1 MARNRRR
8 YTTEFKA
15 EALRLALRGDRSV
28 AAIARE
34 LGVHAEVLRSWVR
47 RHRDTETAPEAVPES
62 LEAENRRLRREM
74 VRLIEERDIVK
85 KATVYFASGSR

>member
-1 MARNRRR
+1 MTRNRRR
-8 YTTEFKA
+8 YTAEFKA

-28 AAIARE
+28 AAISRE

-47 RHRDTETAPEAVPES
+47 RHRETETTADAAPES
-62 LEAENRRLRREM
+62 LEAENRRLRRENA
-74 VRLIEERDIVK
+74 RLTEERDILK

>member
-1 MARNRRR
+1 MARTRRQ
-8 YTTEFKA
+8 YTAEFKT
-15 EALRLALRGDRSV
+15 EALRLVLRWDRSV

-47 RHRDTETAPEAVPES
+47 RRRDTETAAEAPPES

-74 VRLIEERDIVK
+74 ARLAEERDILK
-85 KATVYFASGSR
+85 KAMGYFASGSR

>member
-8 YTTEFKA
+8 YPAEFRA

-47 RHRDTETAPEAVPES
+47 RHRDTELPSEAAPES
-62 LEAENRRLRREM
+62 LEAENRRLRRENA
-74 VRLIEERDIVK
+74 RLIEERDILK